1 MYISRDHL
9 HWVFPD
15 KYSLKVG
22 AAVRGFTFNIAP
34 KVDDDFLDP
43 STGLINK
50 ESGEEEFNSV
60 PTKDIFFSRRKGIEE
75 AVEKLNKIRT
85 DFYINKSY
93 FLYDKSGFIDQNFI
107 TALNKKQSIYGS
119 ISYVNKKLKMTL
131 LK

>member
-50 ESGEEEFNSV
+50 ESGEEEFILYQQR
-60 PTKDIFFSRRKGIEE
+60 TFFLKKKRYWGSCRK
-75 AVEKLNKIRT
+75 AK
-85 DFYINKSY
+85 
-93 FLYDKSGFIDQNFI
+93 
-107 TALNKKQSIYGS
+107 
-119 ISYVNKKLKMTL
+119 
-131 LK
+131 

>member
-22 AAVRGFTFNIAP
+22 AAVRGFTLNIAP

-60 PTKDIFFSRRKGIEE
+60 PTKDIFSREEKVLRK
-75 AVEKLNKIRT
+75 L
-85 DFYINKSY
+85 
-93 FLYDKSGFIDQNFI
+93 
-107 TALNKKQSIYGS
+107 
-119 ISYVNKKLKMTL
+119 
-131 LK
+131 